1 MSKTD
6 NRLRLLLYRTLR
18 GKHAR
23 VLLPLIFSIFPVASR
38 LLSGPNVP
46 SVRVIERE
54 YLSYFR
60 DGLTKGKGV
69 WTSIFVP
76 TEILYA
82 FGLSPLCLEGL
93 AAMCASM
100 GIADDFLGKY
110 SARFVPNTMCTF
122 HRLALDL
129 GQSGLLPK
137 PRLIVAS
144 SALCDGNIN
153 TFSRLAEET
162 GAPFFF
168 LDIPQDDG
176 PAGMAYLTSQLQELI
191 VFIEEAT
198 GKILDWKRLDKAAAD
213 LQKSRKLLHAI
224 YGKRC
229 LLTRNLY
236 HGHQMINFMLPLN
249 TLAGS
254 PRLVRICRAVLRDL
268 DRKGIYNHA
277 FPPETSTDTIRVLW
291 AHIVPAFQYNEVW
304 PFIDDGKS
312 AKIVMEECTR
322 LPDDQCHEDGSLER
336 IARRLINIPGNG
348 PLEKRLRLLD
358 TIYRESQADGIV
370 HFCHWGCH
378 QASGAAP
385 LMEQY
390 FTAQGI
396 PFLNIN
402 GDGVDAGSCGLEQ
415 HKTRYL
421 AFQESIRQARKKEET
436 SHDP

>member
-1 MSKTD
+1 MSQTD
-6 NRLRLLLYRTLR
+6 NRLRFLLYRTLR

-23 VLLPLIFSIFPVASR
+23 PLLPLVFALSPVLSR
-38 LLSGPNVP
+38 LLAGPKVP
-46 SVRVIERE
+46 SISVIERE

-60 DGLTKGKGV
+60 DGLTNGGSV

-82 FGLSPLCLEGL
+82 FGLHPLCLEGL

-100 GIADDFLGKY
+100 GIADDFLGEY

-144 SALCDGNIN
+144 SALCDGNVN
-153 TFSRLAEET
+153 TFRYLAEAT

-168 LDIPQDDG
+168 LDIPQEDG

-191 VFIEEAT
+191 NFIEGVT
-198 GKILDWKRLDKAAAD
+198 GKALEPGRLDKTATD
-213 LQKSRKLLHAI
+213 LQTSSKLLQSI

-229 LLTRNLY
+229 LLKRNLY
-236 HGHQMINFMLPLN
+236 YGHQMINFMLPLN

-268 DRKGIYNHA
+268 DQEGLHNHA
-277 FPPETSTDTIRVLW
+277 FPPEQSPDTIRIIW
-291 AHIVPAFQYNEVW
+291 SHIAPAFQYNEIW
-304 PFIDDGKS
+304 PFIDDGQA

-322 LPDDQCHEDGSLER
+322 LPDNLFTGERHLEQ

-348 PLEKRLRLLD
+348 PLEKRLQLIE
-358 TIYRESQADGIV
+358 TIYREAEAHGIV

-378 QASGAAP
+378 QAAGAAP
-385 LMEQY
+385 IMEKY
-390 FTAQGI
+390 FNDRGI

-402 GDGVDAGSCGLEQ
+402 GDGVDARSCGLEQ
-415 HKTRYL
+415 HKTRYR
-421 AFQESIRQARKKEET
+421 AFQESILQIRNR
-436 SHDP
+436 